1 MLPCSSSRPR
11 LSSTSSSRGTCA
23 QKRVHCRLAAV
34 NQAWEGHPGLLVE
47 NVVAPPQGYSP
58 AGVTVPTSSAGDF
71 DAMNGASTS
80 AGPKDKETSGANIRT
95 GKTLFG
101 FE

>member
-1 MLPCSSSRPR
+1 M
-11 LSSTSSSRGTCA
+11 
-23 QKRVHCRLAAV
+23 RVHCRLAAV